1 VSAIDTIH
9 RTTVVAHA
17 TATLAIGATW
27 RALAERLRGL
37 DPADER
43 GDVEAR
49 TVTIAVM
56 VALALAVG
64 VIITAK
70 VTNKANGISLE

>member
-1 VSAIDTIH
+1 MSPIDEIH

-17 TATLAIGATW
+17 TTTLAVGDAR
-27 RALAERLRGL
+27 RALARRLRRL
-37 DPADER
+37 EPADDR

-70 VTNKANGISLE
+70 VKNKAEGISLQ

>member
-1 VSAIDTIH
+1 MSAIDTIH

-17 TATLAIGATW
+17 TATLAAGDTR
-27 RALAERLRGL
+27 RALADRLRRL
-37 DPADER
+37 DPVDDR

>member
-1 VSAIDTIH
+1 MTAIDTIH

-17 TATLAIGATW
+17 TVTLAAGDTR
-27 RALAERLRGL
+27 RALVDRVRRLR
-37 DPADER
+37 PADER

>member
-1 VSAIDTIH
+1 MSAIDEIQ
-9 RTTVVAHA
+9 RTTVMVHA
-17 TATLAIGATW
+17 TATLALGDAR
-27 RALAERLRGL
+27 RALADRLRRL

-70 VTNKANGISLE
+70 VTNKANSISLE